1 MPKGPITKVFFF
13 FFFYST
19 ITEYSYKFHN
29 IKRRVFIIRTL
40 IIIVLKRKLNEIPKF
55 IGFNY
60 GNFIKDLFNEFDKI
74 NSGDNIVDASHNDKN
89 IKNNSSLDN
98 SSDKE
103 ERENSLD
110 EKNNIITEFTNK
122 EILNIEEDDISLS
135 FDNKNINDNNE
146 ILLILL
152 DEKK

>member
-1 MPKGPITKVFFF
+1 M
-13 FFFYST
+13 
-19 ITEYSYKFHN
+19 
-29 IKRRVFIIRTL
+29 
-40 IIIVLKRKLNEIPKF
+40 
-55 IGFNY
+55 
-60 GNFIKDLFNEFDKI
+60 
-74 NSGDNIVDASHNDKN
+74 
-89 IKNNSSLDN
+89 DN
-98 SSDKE
+98 SIDKE